1 MAENKPLNL
10 SVEPPGGSET
20 TLGPS
25 ATPRPATGAL
35 LVDARKR
42 KGLSVADVAGALRIR
57 QVYLEA
63 IEQGRLSDL
72 PGAAYALGFVRTY
85 AEYLGL
91 DGNEIVRRFKDEADE
106 LGRKTE
112 LVFPLPLSEGR
123 FPGRIVILVSIGLA
137 LFIYGVWHYT
147 ASRDRSMVELVPPPP
162 TASQPA
168 KPGDGKPVEVPAAQ
182 PETAAAPAEP
192 AKPTEPVK
200 SVETPSPT
208 PTASVA
214 VPVPPPALTPA
225 PAPSPAPAASSTPVQ
240 TPAPPSAAAPAATPT
255 PPTTSAPVA
264 AANPPP
270 TSSKPPASAATT
282 TAAPAPAT
290 NAPAAAPPPVSAN
303 APQANPPP
311 PAVAAAGAGTAGT
324 PPAQTASSDTS
335 KVFGDESA
343 GVRIQLK
350 AKAET
355 WIQVTDEN
363 GEVVAMRTLKPG
375 ETYRVPNRNGLTL
388 FTGNAGGLDV
398 TVDGKKAPALGAS
411 GTVRRSVALEPDGLL
426 AGE

>member
-10 SVEPPGGSET
+10 SVEPQSGSET
-20 TLGPS
+20 TLGAS

-162 TASQPA
+162 ASGQPA
-168 KPGDGKPVEVPAAQ
+168 KNVTPPGDGKPAEAP
-182 PETAAAPAEP
+182 PAPAEP
-192 AKPTEPVK
+192 AKSAEPAKPVEPAPT
-200 SVETPSPT
+200 
-208 PTASVA
+208 TAVA
-214 VPVPPPALTPA
+214 VPVPPPTAA
-225 PAPSPAPAASSTPVQ
+225 PAPSPAPAVSMPAQSPAASS
-240 TPAPPSAAAPAATPT
+240 APSAATPT
-255 PPTTSAPVA
+255 APAV
-264 AANPPP
+264 AANPP
-270 TSSKPPASAATT
+270 S
-282 TAAPAPAT
+282 
-290 NAPAAAPPPVSAN
+290 APAASAPLTPNPPPTTVAN
-303 APQANPPP
+303 PPPSGAAAPQANPPP
-311 PAVAAAGAGTAGT
+311 PAVAAAAGSA
-324 PPAQTASSDTS
+324 PPPSEGP
-335 KVFGDESA
+335 KVFGDESGNA
-343 GVRIQLK
+343 RIQLK
-350 AKAET
+350 AKADT
-355 WIQVTDEN
+355 WIQVADEN
-363 GEVVAMRTLKPG
+363 GKVIAMRTLKPG
-375 ETYRVPNRNGLTL
+375 EIYQVPNRSGLTL

-411 GTVRRSVALEPDGLL
+411 GAVRRNVALEPDGLL

>member
-10 SVEPPGGSET
+10 SAEPQPGAET
-20 TLGPS
+20 TLGAS
-25 ATPRPATGAL
+25 AAPRPATGAL

-42 KGLSVADVAGALRIR
+42 KGLSVADAAGALRIR

-123 FPGRIVILVSIGLA
+123 FPGRIVILISIGLA

-147 ASRDRSMVELVPPPP
+147 VSRDRSMVELVPPPP
-162 TASQPA
+162 VASPSSNPA
-168 KPGDGKPVEVPAAQ
+168 TPPGDSKPVEVPAAQ
-182 PETAAAPAEP
+182 PPAPVASSEPAKPAESAKPAEP
-192 AKPTEPVK
+192 AAPT
-200 SVETPSPT
+200 TT
-208 PTASVA
+208 GSVA
-214 VPVPPPALTPA
+214 VPVPPPAAATTPA
-225 PAPSPAPAASSTPVQ
+225 PAAAPAQASAPAPAPAATTTP
-240 TPAPPSAAAPAATPT
+240 PAAPAASAPMAADSSPT
-255 PPTTSAPVA
+255 PAKPPATATPSTSPASTPPA
-264 AANPPP
+264 SAANPPP
-270 TSSKPPASAATT
+270 AS
-282 TAAPAPAT
+282 
-290 NAPAAAPPPVSAN
+290 VN

-311 PAVAAAGAGTAGT
+311 PAVAAAGAGAATAAPST
-324 PPAQTASSDTS
+324 QTASSDAP

-350 AKAET
+350 AKADT

-363 GEVVAMRTLKPG
+363 GKVVAMRTLKPG

-398 TVDGKKAPALGAS
+398 SVDGKKAPALGAS
-411 GTVRRSVALEPDGLL
+411 GTVRRNVALEPDGLL

>member
-10 SVEPPGGSET
+10 SVEPQGGSQAA
-20 TLGPS
+20 LGAS
-25 ATPRPATGAL
+25 AAPRLATGAL

-42 KGLSVADVAGALRIR
+42 KGLSIADAFGALRIR

-72 PGAAYALGFVRTY
+72 PGVAYALGFVRTY

-91 DGNEIVRRFKDEADE
+91 DGNEIVRRFKEEADE

-147 ASRDRSMVELVPPPP
+147 ATRDRSMVELVPPPP
-162 TASQPA
+162 TASKNVTP
-168 KPGDGKPVEVPAAQ
+168 
-182 PETAAAPAEP
+182 PAEP
-192 AKPTEPVK
+192 AKPAEPPK
-200 SVETPSPT
+200 PAEAPAPT
-208 PTASVA
+208 VSVA
-214 VPVPPPALTPA
+214 VPVPPPAPTPA
-225 PAPSPAPAASSTPVQ
+225 
-240 TPAPPSAAAPAATPT
+240 PSAAAPPAPALIPT
-255 PPTTSAPVA
+255 PVAPPSASAPPPPAASAPA

-270 TSSKPPASAATT
+270 TSAKPPATAT
-282 TAAPAPAT
+282 PAPAA
-290 NAPAAAPPPVSAN
+290 NAPLASNPPLSGVAV
-303 APQANPPP
+303 PQANPPP
-311 PAVAAAGAGTAGT
+311 PAVAAAGGGAQ
-324 PPAQTASSDTS
+324 PAQQTASSDAP
-335 KVFGDESA
+335 KVFGDDSA

-355 WIQVTDEN
+355 WIQVTDES
-363 GEVVAMRTLKPG
+363 GKVVAMRTLKPG
-375 ETYRVPNRNGLTL
+375 ESYRVPNRNGLTL

>member
-1 MAENKPLNL
+1 MAENKPLHL
-10 SVEPPGGSET
+10 SVEAQGGSQA
-20 TLGPS
+20 TLGDS
-25 ATPRPATGAL
+25 AAPRPATGAL

-42 KGLSVADVAGALRIR
+42 KGLSVSDAAGALRIR

-162 TASQPA
+162 AASKSVTP
-168 KPGDGKPVEVPAAQ
+168 
-182 PETAAAPAEP
+182 PAEP
-192 AKPTEPVK
+192 AKPAEAPAPAQPETTAAVPAEAAKPVEPAK
-200 SVETPSPT
+200 PVETPAPA
-208 PTASVA
+208 ASVA
-214 VPVPPPALTPA
+214 VPVPAPALTPA
-225 PAPSPAPAASSTPVQ
+225 QPAAPAPASA
-240 TPAPPSAAAPAATPT
+240 PAAAPSAAVPPPPAAN
-255 PPTTSAPVA
+255 APS

-270 TSSKPPASAATT
+270 APAKPQTAATS
-282 TAAPAPAT
+282 
-290 NAPAAAPPPVSAN
+290 APAANAPLMPNPPPGTAANPPPSSAA

-311 PAVAAAGAGTAGT
+311 PTVAAAGGGAQ
-324 PPAQTASSDTS
+324 PVQQTAPSDAP
-335 KVFGDESA
+335 KVFGDDSA
-343 GVRIQLK
+343 SVRIQLK

-355 WIQVTDEN
+355 WIQVSDEN
-363 GEVVAMRTLKPG
+363 GKVVAMRTLKPG
-375 ETYRVPNRNGLTL
+375 ETYRVPNRGGLTL

-398 TVDGKKAPALGAS
+398 TVDGKKAPSLGAS

>member
-10 SVEPPGGSET
+10 SVEPQSGSET
-20 TLGPS
+20 TLGAS
-25 ATPRPATGAL
+25 ATPRPATGGL

-162 TASQPA
+162 AGSQSA
-168 KPGDGKPVEVPAAQ
+168 KNVTPPGDGKPAEAP
-182 PETAAAPAEP
+182 PAPAEP
-192 AKPTEPVK
+192 AKSAEPAKPAEPAPT
-200 SVETPSPT
+200 
-208 PTASVA
+208 TAVA
-214 VPVPPPALTPA
+214 VPVPPPAVAPAPPPA
-225 PAPSPAPAASSTPVQ
+225 PAQTPATSPAPPAATPTAPAVAVNPPPAPAASAPLMPNPP
-240 TPAPPSAAAPAATPT
+240 PAT
-255 PPTTSAPVA
+255 V
-264 AANPPP
+264 ANPPP
-270 TSSKPPASAATT
+270 SGAA
-282 TAAPAPAT
+282 
-290 NAPAAAPPPVSAN
+290 

-311 PAVAAAGAGTAGT
+311 PAMATAVGSA
-324 PPAQTASSDTS
+324 PPSSEGP
-335 KVFGDESA
+335 KVFGEES
-343 GVRIQLK
+343 GNVRIELK
-350 AKAET
+350 AKADA
-355 WIQVTDEN
+355 WIQVADEN
-363 GEVVAMRTLKPG
+363 GKVIAMRTLKPG

-411 GTVRRSVALEPDGLL
+411 GAVRRNVALEPGGLL